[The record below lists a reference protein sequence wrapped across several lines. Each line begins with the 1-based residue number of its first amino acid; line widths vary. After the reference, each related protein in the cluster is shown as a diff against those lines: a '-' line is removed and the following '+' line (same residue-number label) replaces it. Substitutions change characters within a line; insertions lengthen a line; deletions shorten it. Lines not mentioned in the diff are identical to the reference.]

1 MKAKLD
7 KWGREMWVPSD
18 FGCWHVIRLTYYEYI
33 CLDALVDVVR
43 KKVIYEVGDKRFWS
57 LRKAIKYYYKL
68 VEEYEE
74 EEADNDGERSNRD
87 H

>member
-7 KWGREMWVPSD
+7 KWGNEKWVPSD
-18 FGCWHVIRLTYYEYI
+18 FACWNVIELASYYYI
-33 CLDALVDVVR
+33 SLDALVDVVS
-43 KKVIYEVGDKRFWS
+43 KKVIYEVGDKRFRS

-74 EEADNDGERSNRD
+74 EGADNDGERSNRD
-87 H
+87 Y